1 MSAVLAPSRVSEI
14 VQFISYWT
22 KNSPHIVK
30 CFFVIIRA
38 SYHVEKVLKNQS
50 GLSKKQLEKLV
61 GKALEESTFYD
72 MDFSESAKAGHM
84 LLVVEMLH
92 WIRTKSDSTHEIN
105 FLCTTE
111 MQRIKAEMQIFAS
124 DEQCKISTFDQ
135 QIIEQYIEGYRAYAE
150 FDLNN
155 RSSIQ
160 IFDPNLEKESI
171 KVLLNHRTDCLIA
184 HGSTTL
190 H

>member
-1 MSAVLAPSRVSEI
+1 
-14 VQFISYWT
+14 
-22 KNSPHIVK
+22 
-30 CFFVIIRA
+30 
-38 SYHVEKVLKNQS
+38 
-50 GLSKKQLEKLV
+50 
-61 GKALEESTFYD
+61 
-72 MDFSESAKAGHM
+72 
-84 LLVVEMLH
+84 
-92 WIRTKSDSTHEIN
+92 
-105 FLCTTE
+105 
-111 MQRIKAEMQIFAS
+111 MQRIKTEMQIFAS

-135 QIIEQYIEGYRAYAE
+135 QIIEQYIEGYQTYAE

-184 HGSTTL
+184 NGSTTL